1 MRFET
6 KEDLERE
13 REIMNRICKDA
24 IKLGNNELDFLIK
37 DKAYIEI
44 KSYNYKHNSLKF
56 YFISLIKLV
65 KLQEYSKKLPTF
77 LFMQWTDKLTYINF
91 KDIEGHIK
99 TNGRTPR
106 EGSTNDQELIVHVDP
121 KLFKTFNR

>member
-13 REIMNRICKDA
+13 REIMDRICKDA
-24 IKLGNNELDFLIK
+24 IKLGDNELDFLIK

-44 KSYNYKHNSLKF
+44 KSANCKHNTPQF
-56 YFISLIKLV
+56 YLISLIKLV
-65 KLQEYSKKLPTF
+65 KMQEYNKRLPTY
-77 LFMQWTDKLTYINF
+77 LFIQWTDKLTYINF
-91 KDIEGHIK
+91 KDITGHIK

-121 KLFKTFNR
+121 KLFTISNR

>member
-6 KEDLERE
+6 NEDIERE
-13 REIMNRICKDA
+13 RKIMDRICKDA
-24 IKLGNNELDFLIK
+24 IKLGDYELDFLIK

-44 KSYNYKHNSLKF
+44 KSYNYKHNALQF
-56 YFISLIKLV
+56 IFISLIKLV
-65 KLQEYSKKLPTF
+65 KMQEYSKKLPTY
-77 LFMQWTDKLTYINF
+77 LFIQFTDELTYINF
-91 KDIEGHIK
+91 KDIRGHIK

>member
-13 REIMNRICKDA
+13 RKIMDRICKDA
-24 IKLGNNELDFLIK
+24 IKLGDYELDFLIK

-44 KSYNYKHNSLKF
+44 KSYNYKHDALQF
-56 YFISLIKLV
+56 IFISLIKLV
-65 KLQEYSKKLPTF
+65 KMQEYSKKLPTY
-77 LFMQWTDKLTYINF
+77 LFIQWTDKLTYINF
-91 KDIEGHIK
+91 KDITGHIK

-121 KLFKTFNR
+121 KLFTIYNK